1 MNKLVSTLLAGA
13 AALALSGGAFAAEEA
28 GRDSGKDAQNQTQG
42 APVDPA
48 GNDVNTDGRD
58 AGHDSTVTN
67 EGRDSTVTNERD
79 ATVNNEGREATEGQT
94 TGTVKEGGE
103 EVTAEG
109 RDPVKQEYEAELK
122 KCDSMTDSH
131 KTTCTDAAKKK
142 HGQM

>member
-48 GNDVNTDGRD
+48 GHDVNTDGRD
-58 AGHDSTVTN
+58 AGH
-67 EGRDSTVTNERD
+67 DSTVTNERD

>member
-1 MNKLVSTLLAGA
+1 MNKLVSTLLVGA
-13 AALALSGGAFAAEEA
+13 AALALGGGAFAAEEA
-28 GRDSGKDAQNQTQG
+28 ARDTGKDAQNQTQG
-42 APVDPA
+42 ASVDQA
-48 GNDVNTDGRD
+48 GKDVNTDGRE
-58 AGHDSTVTN
+58 A
-67 EGRDSTVTNERD
+67 
-79 ATVNNEGREATEGQT
+79 GREATEGQT
-94 TGTVKEGGE
+94 TGTVQEGGE